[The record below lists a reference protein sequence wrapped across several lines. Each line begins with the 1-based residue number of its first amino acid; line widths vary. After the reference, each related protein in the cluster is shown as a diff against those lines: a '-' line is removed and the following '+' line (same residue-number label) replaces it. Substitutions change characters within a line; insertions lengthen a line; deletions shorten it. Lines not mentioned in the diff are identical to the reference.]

1 MQDNPTPPLRASD
14 FARRLGAILL
24 ALAALVA
31 HGLLRDPFRAPL
43 IVPLWNL
50 ITRAA
55 RRLDGAFA
63 RFAAG
68 IVPRPRAATPGAA
81 SPSAASPSASSPRAA
96 TPDAAS
102 PRVKSVL
109 PTRRGWLTV
118 ALGSQAA
125 AYATQIEFLLAEPEA
140 AEALAGSLAARRILA
155 PIRHML
161 GVVAPRPRR
170 PRVRV
175 RPQPAPAPLAPPR
188 PIPPAWMREFELPPS
203 AHLQWMPPRRCRS
216 G

>member
-1 MQDNPTPPLRASD
+1 MQAIQTPSRAPD

-81 SPSAASPSASSPRAA
+81 SPSAASPR
-96 TPDAAS
+96 AAS

-161 GVVAPRPRR
+161 GVAAPRPRR
-170 PRVRV
+170 PRVRT
-175 RPQPAPAPLAPPR
+175 RPQPVPAPVAPPR
-188 PIPPAWMREFELPPS
+188 PIPPAWMREYELPLS

>member
-1 MQDNPTPPLRASD
+1 MQAIPTPSRAPD

-43 IVPLWNL
+43 IVPLWTL
-50 ITRAA
+50 ITRAGS
-55 RRLDGAFA
+55 RLDGAFA

-68 IVPRPRAATPGAA
+68 IVPRPRAAAPDDA
-81 SPSAASPSASSPRAA
+81 SPRAA
-96 TPDAAS
+96 R

-161 GVVAPRPRR
+161 GVAAPRPRR

-175 RPQPAPAPLAPPR
+175 RPQPAPAPVAPPR

-203 AHLQWMPPRRCRS
+203 AHLQWMPPRRFRS

>member
-1 MQDNPTPPLRASD
+1 MQDNPTPLRAPD

-43 IVPLWNL
+43 IVPLWQL
-50 ITRAA
+50 ITRAG

-68 IVPRPRAATPGAA
+68 LSRPRAARPH
-81 SPSAASPSASSPRAA
+81 S
-96 TPDAAS
+96 AS

-140 AEALAGSLAARRILA
+140 AQALAGSLAARRILA

-161 GVVAPRPRR
+161 GLVPPRPRR

-175 RPQPAPAPLAPPR
+175 RPQPAPAPAAPPR
-188 PIPPAWMREFELPPS
+188 PTPPAWMRGNEPS
-203 AHLQWMPPRRCRS
+203 PSVHLQWMPPRRFRS

>member
-1 MQDNPTPPLRASD
+1 MQAIPTPSRAPD

-68 IVPRPRAATPGAA
+68 IVPR
-81 SPSAASPSASSPRAA
+81 PRAA

-188 PIPPAWMREFELPPS
+188 PIPPAWMREFELPAS

>member
-1 MQDNPTPPLRASD
+1 MQDSPAPTPLRASD
-14 FARRLGAILL
+14 FARRLGGVLL

-43 IVPLWNL
+43 IVPLCTL
-50 ITRAA
+50 LGRAI

-68 IVPRPRAATPGAA
+68 IVPRPRAASPDAA
-81 SPSAASPSASSPRAA
+81 SPDAASPRAA
-96 TPDAAS
+96 R

-140 AEALAGSLAARRILA
+140 AQALAGSLAARRILA

-161 GVVAPRPRR
+161 GVAAPRPRR

-175 RPQPAPAPLAPPR
+175 RPQPAPAPVAPPR
-188 PIPPAWMREFELPPS
+188 PIPPAWMREYELPPS

>member
-1 MQDNPTPPLRASD
+1 MQDNPTPLRASD

-43 IVPLWNL
+43 IVPLCTL
-50 ITRAA
+50 LSRAI

-68 IVPRPRAATPGAA
+68 IAPRPRAAAPDDA
-81 SPSAASPSASSPRAA
+81 SPRAA
-96 TPDAAS
+96 R

-109 PTRRGWLTV
+109 PTRRCWLTV

-175 RPQPAPAPLAPPR
+175 RPQPAPPPPAPPR
-188 PIPPAWMREFELPPS
+188 PIPPAWMREYELPPS

>member
-1 MQDNPTPPLRASD
+1 MQDSPAPPPLRASD
-14 FARRLGAILL
+14 FARRLGGVLL

-43 IVPLWNL
+43 IVPLCTL
-50 ITRAA
+50 LGRAI

-68 IVPRPRAATPGAA
+68 IVPRPRAATPDDA
-81 SPSAASPSASSPRAA
+81 SPRAA
-96 TPDAAS
+96 R

-161 GVVAPRPRR
+161 GVAAPRPRR
-170 PRVRV
+170 PRVRD
-175 RPQPAPAPLAPPR
+175 RPLPPPAPVAPPR
-188 PIPPAWMREFELPPS
+188 PTPPAWMREFELPPS

>member
-1 MQDNPTPPLRASD
+1 MQAIPTPSRAPD

-68 IVPRPRAATPGAA
+68 IVPRPRAATPSAA
-81 SPSAASPSASSPRAA
+81 SPSAASPRAA

-161 GVVAPRPRR
+161 GVAAPRPRR

-188 PIPPAWMREFELPPS
+188 PIPPAWLREYELPLS